1 VADNAGLPYPERIQQ
16 RQHISGV
23 IGRAERPVRF
33 IAIAKAAQIGGY
45 EPIPL
50 REAQH
55 DRLPRQPEFRPAV
68 KQQKRRP
75 FAQFGYVQ
83 RGSIHPQRLMSHGP
97 SCKLSAMLPL

>member
-1 VADNAGLPYPERIQQ
+1 LHGRTANVVADNAGLPYPERIQQ
-16 RQHISGV
+16 GQHISGV
-23 IGRAERPVRF
+23 VGRAERPVRF
-33 IAIAKAAQIGGY
+33 VAIAKAAQIGGY

-83 RGSIHPQRLMSHGP
+83 
-97 SCKLSAMLPL
+97 